1 MQINATL
8 IGQAIA
14 FLILILVSW
23 KFIWPILTTAIDQRQ
38 KKIADGLAAA
48 ERGQKDLGEAQA
60 RADALIREAR
70 ERAMQIVD
78 AASRRSNELVETAKG
93 TATEEGDRLI
103 ASAKQQIELESTR
116 AREDLRREVARL
128 TVASASKLLGREID
142 AAKHAD
148 ILGKLAAEI

>member
-1 MQINATL
+1 MDINATF
-8 IGQAIA
+8 IGQIVVL
-14 FLILILVSW
+14 LILLW
-23 KFIWPILTTAIDQRQ
+23 FIVKVVVPMIGGAVDERQ

>member
-1 MQINATL
+1 MDINATF
-8 IGQAIA
+8 IGQFIVL
-14 FLILILVSW
+14 LILLW
-23 KFIWPILTTAIDQRQ
+23 FIAKVVVPMIGSAVDARQ

-60 RADALIREAR
+60 RADAVIREAR
-70 ERAMQIVD
+70 ERANQIVD
-78 AASRRSNELVETAKG
+78 AASRRSNELVESAKS
-93 TATEEGDRLI
+93 TATQEGDRLV
-103 ASAKQQIELESTR
+103 ATAKQQIELESTR

-148 ILGKLAAEI
+148 ILGKLATEI

>member
-1 MQINATL
+1 MDINATFL
-8 IGQAIA
+8 GQIVVL
-14 FLILILVSW
+14 LILLW
-23 KFIWPILTTAIDQRQ
+23 FIVKVVVPMIGGAVDERQ

>member
-1 MQINATL
+1 MDINATF
-8 IGQAIA
+8 IGQIVV
-14 FLILILVSW
+14 FLILLW
-23 KFIWPILTTAIDQRQ
+23 FINKVVVPMIGGMMDERQ

-78 AASRRSNELVETAKG
+78 AASRRSNELVETAKS

-103 ASAKQQIELESTR
+103 AAAKQQIELESTR
-116 AREDLRREVARL
+116 AREELRRDVARL
-128 TVASASKLLGREID
+128 AVASASKLLGREID